1 MSLHD
6 LEINPGYSVDQLH
19 TAYLEALR
27 SIIDSVGRDEVVT
40 ESGID
45 ESVIDAVLEEDGE
58 VSLTLDDVVSIW
70 ALRTEELE
78 ADQLLTETRHDLML
92 AMSNA
97 ITNVDALSGDIEGD
111 LSPNEIQAKLEGRLP
126 MTLHE
131 YTVFRQYFAD
141 RGTTG

>member
-6 LEINPGYSVDQLH
+6 LEINPGYSVDELY
-19 TAYLEALR
+19 TAYLEELR
-27 SIIDSVGRDEVVT
+27 SIIRSVGRDEVVT

-45 ESVIDAVLEEDGE
+45 ESVVDAVLEGDE

-70 ALRTEELE
+70 AFRTGELE
-78 ADQLLTETRHDLML
+78 ADQVLTETRHDLML

-97 ITNVDALSGDIEGD
+97 ITNVDALSGDLERD
-111 LSPNEIQAKLEGRLP
+111 LSPNEIQAKLEGRLS

-131 YTVFRQYFAD
+131 YAVFRQYFDD
-141 RGTTG
+141 RGITG